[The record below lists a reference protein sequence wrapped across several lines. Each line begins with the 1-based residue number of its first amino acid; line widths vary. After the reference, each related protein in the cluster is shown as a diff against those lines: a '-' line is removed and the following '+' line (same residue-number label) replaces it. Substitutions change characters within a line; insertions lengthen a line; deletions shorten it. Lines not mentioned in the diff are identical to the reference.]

1 MWSCVE
7 IQLVAH
13 VIEAWNVLR
22 QGLRIDDVFA
32 IIKMSLLTQALAK
45 QLVLVAYVIP
55 RYESLLCFFARLT
68 AWWRWAACRRVTSD
82 THVRDEVNSRL
93 RCSLFA
99 ASGACSA
106 SSFFV
111 VAHRL
116 WRVTASAQL
125 IVSSVW
131 RDNICFWKEIFYH
144 VGAATNFRS
153 RFPEVTLKLCVI
165 TTSLQYFVL
174 SQVFAR
180 SKRSGR
186 FTAIVTSWGALLR
199 SDEAFG
205 QVHVNIWSHPG
216 IYSALQFSVVLSS
229 GVVFFN

>member
-1 MWSCVE
+1 
-7 IQLVAH
+7 
-13 VIEAWNVLR
+13 
-22 QGLRIDDVFA
+22 
-32 IIKMSLLTQALAK
+32 MSLLTQALAK

-131 RDNICFWKEIFYH
+131 RDDICFWRDFLSC
-144 VGAATNFRS
+144 RS
-153 RFPEVTLKLCVI
+153 SNKLQVAFSWSDVKVVRHHNVFTVFCLEP
-165 TTSLQYFVL
+165 SL
-174 SQVFAR
+174 R
-180 SKRSGR
+180 
-186 FTAIVTSWGALLR
+186 AI
-199 SDEAFG
+199 
-205 QVHVNIWSHPG
+205 
-216 IYSALQFSVVLSS
+216 
-229 GVVFFN
+229 